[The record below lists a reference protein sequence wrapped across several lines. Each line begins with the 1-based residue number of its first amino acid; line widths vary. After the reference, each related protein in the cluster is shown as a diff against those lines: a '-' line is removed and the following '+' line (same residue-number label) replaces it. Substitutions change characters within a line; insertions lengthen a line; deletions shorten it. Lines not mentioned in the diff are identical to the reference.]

1 MVVKNTPRNPQQAGS
16 ADTHPLDKVL
26 EYKVPI
32 LAMIALVAVAAIV
45 IAMLRSSARQAEF
58 DAWFDASNATSRS
71 LRAVFSRNDSDEL
84 QGALNEVDAKLSAH
98 AGSSVEPTLM
108 LHKARLQAA
117 LDQGA
122 AAKET
127 IAALRAKFPGHP
139 LVAPVGNEP
148 SPADTLLTAIE
159 ANEKFLAAN
168 GKPFAER
175 PKPTAGLSATITFK
189 DFGDVKLGF
198 FPDYAPEH
206 VANFIRLAREGFYD
220 GTTIHRITAFCI
232 QGGDPNSKN
241 DDPKDDGQ
249 GGPGYTVENEA
260 RLNPLEHTRG
270 TLSAARASDDSP
282 DSGSQFFICTRDAK
296 EDDALEQ
303 KRYTPYGEVLE
314 GMDVVDKIFQQP
326 TKGENSDGIQPDR
339 PVNPIVIEKIVIEGD
354 FTLPETEMPG
364 YLERK
369 KKAEEDAEKDKK
381 KDE

>member
-1 MVVKNTPRNPQQAGS
+1 MVVKNTPRNPQQAGT
-16 ADTHPLDKVL
+16 ADTHPLDKLL

-32 LAMIALVAVAAIV
+32 IAMIALIAVGAIV
-45 IAMLRSSARQAEF
+45 IAMLRSSARQAEL
-58 DAWFDASNATSRS
+58 DAWHDANSAASRS
-71 LRAVFSRNDSDEL
+71 FEALLEGKGKDDL
-84 QGALNEVDAKLSAH
+84 QGALNEIEAKLAKYSDATV
-98 AGSSVEPTLM
+98 APTL
-108 LHKARLQAA
+108 LLYKARLQAG

-127 IAALRAKFPGHP
+127 IAAMRAKYPAHP
-139 LVAPVGNEP
+139 FVAAVGDAP
-148 SPADTLLTAIE
+148 SPADALVAGIE
-159 ANEKFLAAN
+159 AKEKFLAAN
-168 GKPFAER
+168 GKPFADR
-175 PKPTAGLSATITFK
+175 PKPQAGLSATITFK

-198 FPDYAPEH
+198 FPQYAPEH
-206 VANFIRLAREGFYD
+206 VANFLRLAREGFYD

-260 RLNPLEHTRG
+260 RLNPLQHTRG
-270 TLSAARASDDSP
+270 TLSAARAGRDAP

-296 EDDALEQ
+296 EDDFLEND
-303 KRYTPYGEVLE
+303 RYTAYGEVLE
-314 GMDVVDKIFQQP
+314 GMDIVDKIFQQP
-326 TKGENSDGIQPDR
+326 TKGQNTDGVAPDR

-354 FTLPETEMPG
+354 FSLPETEMPG

-369 KKAEEDAEKDKK
+369 KKAEEDAEK